1 MNVYSS
7 SSYARTLRFDYET
20 RSELDIKAV
29 GAHKYAAHPST
40 EILMVAWKFEDSDE
54 IGFWDETM
62 PDEDLD
68 ELRDYL
74 RDDSILKKAFNA
86 QFERLIT
93 KHVLGIDTPYYV
105 WRCTMVAA
113 FHRGFAGNLAMIGK
127 ALGFKGDQA
136 KDAEGKKLINR
147 FSKPRKPTKKD
158 PAKWHTAET
167 HPEEWAAF
175 GSYCRQ
181 DVIAEG
187 NIDKRLSEI
196 KYDMPDYEWKVYALD
211 QKINDRGIN
220 LDNEFIEAAIE
231 MAAIRKPQIIA
242 EMSELTGCANPGSQQ
257 QLLPWLKDRGY
268 PFDDLRAD
276 TVKKVIAEFPDNG
289 VTEDVVTALKM
300 RQKTSKSSLSKYD
313 KMLEL
318 ENDDGK
324 VRGTIQCYGA
334 SRTGRFAGRG
344 LQTHNFVR
352 TPKILEDETNA
363 LIAKRLIVEGDLW
376 ALNVFAGEPMDMLPG
391 LLRAALIPSPGR
403 KFVVADLS
411 SIESVV
417 IGWLT
422 GCKWFLDTLR
432 NKKDLYRS
440 FAAEWLKIPYEE
452 TKPHRGK
459 AKPATLGCGYRLGGG
474 DLIDGKKTGLW
485 GYGENMGIHLTR
497 EESHASVEAFR
508 NLCPEI
514 VDSWTEIENCV
525 KKTIKTHKTT
535 AWRSLKFGFS
545 KPFLWIM
552 LPSGRKLYYY
562 RPRLVTNTYKN
573 RRGESYT
580 RQEIMYDGKK
590 DPGGW
595 GPQTTHGGKLVENI
609 VQAIARD
616 ILVNGMFKAE
626 EIGFDIT
633 FHVHDEII
641 TEVDDDDILGVDDLI
656 ACMVS
661 KIDWAKDL
669 PLGAAG
675 WEGYFYRKD

>member
-1 MNVYSS
+1 MNKYSS
-7 SSYARTLRFDYET
+7 KNFSRTMRFDYET
-20 RSELDIKAV
+20 RSELDIKKV
-29 GAHKYAAHPST
+29 GAHKYAAHEST
-40 EILMVAWKFEDSDE
+40 EVLMVAWKFEDSDE

-62 PDEDLD
+62 PQSEF
-68 ELRDYL
+68 EEFKEFL
-74 RDDSILKKAFNA
+74 RDDTILKKAFNA

-93 KHVLGIDTPYYV
+93 KHVLGIDTPYHV

-158 PAKWHTAET
+158 PAKWHTAKT

-196 KYDMPDYEWKVYALD
+196 KYDMPEYEWMVYALD

-220 LDNEFIEAAIE
+220 LDNPFIEAAID
-231 MAAIRKPQIIA
+231 MAAKRKPMILD
-242 EMSELTGCANPGSQQ
+242 EMRELTGCANPGSIK
-257 QLLPWLKDRGY
+257 QLLPWLQERGY
-268 PFDDLRAD
+268 PFDDLLAD
-276 TVKKVIAEFPDNG
+276 TVKKVINEYPENG
-289 VTEDVVTALKM
+289 VTYEVVQALKL
-300 RQKTSKSSLSKYD
+300 RRKSSKSSLSKYD

-318 ENDDGK
+318 ENADGK

-352 TPKILEDETNA
+352 TPKILEDEMNA
-363 LIAKRLIVEGDLW
+363 EIAKKLIIDGDMW

-391 LLRAALIPSPGR
+391 LLRAALIPSYGKR
-403 KFVVADLS
+403 FVVADLS

-417 IGWLT
+417 IGWMT

-432 NKKDLYRS
+432 NKKDLYRA
-440 FAAEWLKIPYEE
+440 FAAEWLKIPYSE

-474 DLIDGKKTGLW
+474 DMIDGKKTGLW
-485 GYGENMGIHLTR
+485 GYGENMGVHLTR

-508 NLCPEI
+508 ELCPEI
-514 VDSWTEIENCV
+514 VDSWYEIERCV
-525 KKTIKTHKTT
+525 KTTIRTHKTT
-535 AWRSLKFGFS
+535 KWRSLTFGLT
-545 KPFLWIM
+545 KPFLWIK

-562 RPRLVTNTYKN
+562 KPRIVTNTHKN
-573 RRGESYT
+573 RKGESYT

-590 DPGGW
+590 DQGGW

-616 ILVNGMFKAE
+616 VLVNGMFLAE
-626 EIGFDIT
+626 DIGFEIA

-641 TEVDDDDILGVDDLI
+641 TEVEDDDLLGVDDLI
-656 ACMVS
+656 ACMS
-661 KIDWAKDL
+661 AKIDWAPGL